1 MSVCGTG
8 TLDLTSGFSWQ
19 REISRFG
26 SFASPSQL
34 NLGCAD
40 LPTHQPHC
48 LDAVKPT
55 PRSTY
60 PSASPRR
67 SNDPWWYRNLYLL
80 SIAYAF
86 RPRLRPRLTLR
97 GRTFLRNPERTN
109 LPQET
114 LDFRRTGFSP
124 ALRYSCQHSLSYA
137 VHRTLRYDFCPHTM
151 LLYRCICIPKLRW

>member
-1 MSVCGTG
+1 MFLVNSCLNLFTAACRSRHPFSRSYGVILPSSLTIVRSLTLGFSPHLPVSVCGTG

-19 REISRFG
+19 SEISCFS
-26 SFASPSQL
+26 SFASPSH
-34 NLGCAD
+34 LGLRYAD
-40 LPTHQPHC
+40 LPTYQPHC
-48 LDAVKPT
+48 LDAVKQT

-97 GRTFLRNPERTN
+97 GRTFLRKP
-109 LPQET
+109 
-114 LDFRRTGFSP
+114 
-124 ALRYSCQHSLSYA
+124 
-137 VHRTLRYDFCPHTM
+137 
-151 LLYRCICIPKLRW
+151 

>member
-1 MSVCGTG
+1 MPSSLTIVRSLTLGFSPHLPVSVCGTG

-48 LDAVKPT
+48 LDTVNQLRA
-55 PRSTY
+55 R
-60 PSASPRR
+60 
-67 SNDPWWYRNLYLL
+67 LIL
-80 SIAYAF
+80 
-86 RPRLRPRLTLR
+86 LRPHVVQTILGGT
-97 GRTFLRNPERTN
+97 GMSTCCPSHPERTN

-151 LLYRCICIPKLRW
+151 LLYRCLRIPKLRW